1 MDNKLK
7 ELLKVSDPNI
17 VINKARKYFNN
28 KDINLFIS
36 THKNKKYQIY
46 DPLKNKMVHF
56 GDIRFEEFTK
66 HKNKQR
72 QQAYLKRSTNIK
84 GNWKNNLYSP
94 NNLSINLL
102 WN

>member
-17 VINKARKYFNN
+17 VIEKAKKYFNN
-28 KDINLFIS
+28 PDINLFIS

-46 DPLKNKMVHF
+46 DPVQNKMIHF
-56 GDIRFEEFTK
+56 GDIRFEDFTK

-84 GNWKNNLYSP
+84 GDWSKNKYSA

-102 WN
+102 W

>member
-1 MDNKLK
+1 MILILLSNKK
-7 ELLKVSDPNI
+7 
-17 VINKARKYFNN
+17 KYFNN
-28 KDINLFIS
+28 PDINLFIS

-46 DPLKNKMVHF
+46 DPFKNKMVHF
-56 GDIRFEEFTK
+56 GDIRFEDFTK

-84 GNWKNNLYSP
+84 GDWSKNKYSA

-102 WN
+102 W